1 MKNYSVLIVEDSE
14 HFFQELSNHLNDLIL
29 CKITLATTLKD
40 SLSLIYSQNFDLI
53 FLDIM
58 LGKDNGLDLI
68 HATKKTPIII
78 TSSHP
83 NFAIETYEHENIKDF
98 ILKPISKGRLNKAIS
113 RCLSQPET
121 LENNAHSFF
130 FKVGR
135 KMQKINFENIDYII
149 AYGIYTK
156 VYFNENYLLVNDNI
170 SYLEVNLPSNLFIRI
185 HKSYIVNLD
194 KITSIDA
201 NHVFINEKPI
211 PVGLTYK
218 NKLQGL
224 IGSFPQDKK

>member
-1 MKNYSVLIVEDSE
+1 MKSYSILIVEDSE

-29 CKITLATTLKD
+29 CKITIATNLKD

-58 LGKDNGLDLI
+58 LGTENGLDLI
-68 HATKKTPIII
+68 HATKTSPIII

-83 NFAIETYEHENIKDF
+83 NFAIETYEFENIKDF

-113 RCLSQPET
+113 RCITKSET
-121 LENNAHSFF
+121 FENNSNSVF

-135 KMQKINFENIDYII
+135 KMQKFNYKDLDYIM
-149 AYGIYTK
+149 AYGIYCK
-156 VYFNENYLLVNDNI
+156 VYSNENYLLVNENI
-170 SYLEVNLPSNLFIRI
+170 TYMEANLPLNLFIRI
-185 HKSYIVNLD
+185 HKSFIVNLE

-211 PVGLTYK
+211 PIGLTYK

-224 IGSFPQDKK
+224 IGSLPQDKK

>member
-1 MKNYSVLIVEDSE
+1 MKNFSVLIVEDSE
-14 HFFQELSNHLNDLIL
+14 HFFQELSNHLNELIL

-68 HATKKTPIII
+68 HATKTTPIII

-83 NFAIETYEHENIKDF
+83 NFAVETYEFENIKDF

-113 RCLSQPET
+113 RCLLKPET
-121 LENNAHSFF
+121 LENNSHSFF

-135 KMQKINFENIDYII
+135 KMQKINFENLEYIM

-170 SYLEVNLPSNLFIRI
+170 SYLESNLPPNIFIRI
-185 HKSYIVNLD
+185 HKSYIVNLQ

-201 NHVFINEKPI
+201 NHVFIQEKPI
-211 PVGLTYK
+211 PIGLTFRS
-218 NKLQGL
+218 KLQVL
-224 IGSFPQDKK
+224 LGSLPLDKK